1 MNKNEMDNLA
11 WRIMLENEEYE
22 ELNRIFALNG
32 VLYEN
37 YFEHLTSD
45 EQDDV
50 LTRLAIGIQVFNAQV
65 KADIEDARDWRKL
78 PHMEVSG
85 NDKS

>member
-1 MNKNEMDNLA
+1 MSKTELDEMA

-37 YFEHLTSD
+37 YFDELSEE
-45 EQDDV
+45 EQDN
-50 LTRLAIGIQVFNAQV
+50 LMQRLAIGIQAFNASIKQI
-65 KADIEDARDWRKL
+65 IEDKHNWRRL
-78 PHMEVSG
+78 PSVKISG
-85 NDKS
+85 TNHE